1 MAPEKLD
8 HIVRILGNEE
18 LLMLCVDL
26 KRRSRNNAK
35 MYKQG
40 NGRYDLK
47 PTPGFSYKAVS
58 IKSLNVVRLL
68 EPQSFSS
75 IFLKQFSI
83 SIIFH
88 PAARW
93 TFF

>member
-1 MAPEKLD
+1 MLD
-8 HIVRILGNEE
+8 HIVRTLGNEE

-35 MYKQG
+35 MFKQG

-58 IKSLNVVRLL
+58 NKSLNVVRLL
-68 EPQSFSS
+68 EPLSFFS
-75 IFLKQFSI
+75 IFKAV
-83 SIIFH
+83 FH
-88 PAARW
+88 LNNFLPSN
-93 TFF
+93 